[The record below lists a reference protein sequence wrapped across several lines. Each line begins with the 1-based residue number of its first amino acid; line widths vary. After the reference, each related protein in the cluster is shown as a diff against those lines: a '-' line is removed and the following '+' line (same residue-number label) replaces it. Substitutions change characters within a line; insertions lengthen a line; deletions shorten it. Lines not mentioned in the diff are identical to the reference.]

1 MGFFLLKVGPA
12 PLEKFSGSAPALYTC
27 LSDVH
32 IRIQHTATYTLS
44 LYKESFEEREI
55 ERKRERGVHEFFG
68 SGSTSFNPFTYTF
81 LIFNIKEC
89 HEHIRTDRW
98 STILKDISMFFRA
111 TSLLRSTSPSLRK
124 LRFSCLSVSSF
135 LQAPL
140 RLVNYAA
147 GLVCDCVRH
156 DECKTTCKKLC

>member
-1 MGFFLLKVGPA
+1 MHCI
-12 PLEKFSGSAPALYTC
+12 SCTN
-27 LSDVH
+27 
-32 IRIQHTATYTLS
+32 ITLVWVN
-44 LYKESFEEREI
+44 KWNWNWERER
-55 ERKRERGVHEFFG
+55 ERERERGGGLHEFFG
-68 SGSTSFNPFTYTF
+68 SGSTSTYTF

-147 GLVCDCVRH
+147 GLSVRLR
-156 DECKTTCKKLC
+156 KAWWMQNNM